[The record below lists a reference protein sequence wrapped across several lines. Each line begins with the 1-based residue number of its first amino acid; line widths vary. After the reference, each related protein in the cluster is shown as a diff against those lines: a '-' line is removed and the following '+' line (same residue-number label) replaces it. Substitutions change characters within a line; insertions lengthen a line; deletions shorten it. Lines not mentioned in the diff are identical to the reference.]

1 MLASEQRGSPHR
13 AGLNQVLLALIEA
26 GLLLNITVL
35 AQPNS
40 DLATMSVIL
49 EEEPTKSTNTR
60 AWSWVS
66 SHVSKPQITTDFPL
80 NITSVHESR

>member
-1 MLASEQRGSPHR
+1 MHLSKGAALT

-40 DLATMSVIL
+40 DLATVSVIL

-66 SHVSKPQITTDFPL
+66 SHVSKP
-80 NITSVHESR
+80 R